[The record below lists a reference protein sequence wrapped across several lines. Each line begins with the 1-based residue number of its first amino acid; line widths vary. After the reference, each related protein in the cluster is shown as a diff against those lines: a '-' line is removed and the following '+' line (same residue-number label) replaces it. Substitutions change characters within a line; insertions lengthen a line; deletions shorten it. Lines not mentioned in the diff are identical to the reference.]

1 MTPNP
6 LYTSPCGPKMF
17 TQERSVNPMDPKS
30 FEPSIAEILH
40 ALPNINRYNGH
51 TTRPYSVAEHSINC
65 MRAASAFYNITED
78 YLRLYILLHDA
89 AEAYTQ
95 DIIRPIKRIM
105 ADDIL
110 LAEKEIMARL
120 VDRLPFTYAQNAIV
134 KSKSFQADVEEIDTR
149 MAVTEMEEFFPQH
162 ANPLPD
168 FSLFKMNLD
177 CTFHF
182 GLSVREVYKTIVD
195 SLIQKCQRNLTI
207 ELMYK
212 EDL

>member
-17 TQERSVNPMDPKS
+17 TQDRTVNPMDPKS
-30 FEPSIAEILH
+30 FEPSITEILH

-51 TTRPYSVAEHSINC
+51 TNRPYSVAEHSINC
-65 MRAASAFYNITED
+65 MRAASAFYNITDD

-110 LAEKEIMARL
+110 LAEKEIMSRL
-120 VDRLPFTYAQNAIV
+120 VDRLPFTRAQNVVV
-134 KSKSFQADVEEIDTR
+134 KSKSFQTDVEEIDTR
-149 MAVTEMEEFFPQH
+149 MAVTEMEEFFPLH

-168 FSLFKMNLD
+168 YANFSMNLN
-177 CTFHF
+177 CEFHF
-182 GLSVREVYKTIVD
+182 GLSVKEVYKILVD
-195 SLIQKCQRNLTI
+195 SLMQKCQRSLTVNLKH
-207 ELMYK
+207 LG
-212 EDL
+212 